1 MHLDKQSFMFE
12 HQKTDCT
19 TW

>member
-19 TW
+19 NW